1 VRPLLHRDAATVD
14 GYFVLDFIS
23 VDRLLAD
30 GADLAGPFPGPHAVA
45 QNEDSA
51 LKPTANGEEHPS
63 AIIIF
68 GTA

>member
-1 VRPLLHRDAATVD
+1 MRVELDRHTTTVD

-45 QNEDSA
+45 PDEDSA